1 MQLPLKAKV
10 RVAYERQARRI
21 TNRNNRFWL
30 YTGIK
35 PGLYALMLVGSL
47 MWLGLTLGAEWVGK
61 KIAQLRGP
69 KLVNSYRQY

>member
-1 MQLPLKAKV
+1 MQLPLKA
-10 RVAYERQARRI
+10 RVKLSYERQARQI

-47 MWLGLTLGAEWVGK
+47 MWLGTTLAGEWVGK
-61 KIAQLRGP
+61 KFNQFRTP